1 MDELALPD
9 RIEWNNEQVEDFT
22 LMGIDFI
29 QQ

>member
-29 QQ
+29 Q